1 MKVVAVKIN
10 LIVVGKTKK
19 DFLKEGER
27 EYEKRLSKFVNY
39 EKVEIPDLKN
49 AKKRSQ
55 AEIKLEEGKQ
65 ILAKIPDQGW
75 VVLLDDKGK
84 TFDSKGF
91 ANWLNDQMI
100 QGQKQLT
107 FIVGGAYGFSDDVYK
122 RANQKISL
130 SKMTFSHQMV
140 RLFFVEQLY
149 RAYSILNNLPY
160 HHE

>member
-1 MKVVAVKIN
+1 M
-10 LIVVGKTKK
+10 IVVGKTKK
-19 DFLKEGER
+19 DFLKDGEQ

-39 EKVEIPDLKN
+39 EKIEIPDLKN

-55 AEIKLEEGKQ
+55 SEIKQEEGKQ
-65 ILAKIPDQGW
+65 ILARIPEQGW

-84 TFDSKGF
+84 MFDSKGF
-91 ANWLNDQMI
+91 AVWLNDKMVQR
-100 QGQKQLT
+100 QKQLT
-107 FIVGGAYGFSDDVYK
+107 FVVGGAYGFSDEVYQ
-122 RANQKISL
+122 RANQKVSL

-149 RAYSILNNLPY
+149 RAYAILNNLPY

>member
-1 MKVVAVKIN
+1 LKQRSVKIN

-19 DFLKEGER
+19 DFLKDGEQ

-39 EKVEIPDLKN
+39 EKIEIPDLKN

-55 AEIKLEEGKQ
+55 SEIKQEEGKQ
-65 ILAKIPDQGW
+65 ILARIPEQGW

-84 TFDSKGF
+84 MFDSKGF
-91 ANWLNDQMI
+91 AVWLNDKMVQR
-100 QGQKQLT
+100 QKQLT
-107 FIVGGAYGFSDDVYK
+107 FVVGGAYGFSDEVYQ
-122 RANQKISL
+122 RANQKVSL

-149 RAYSILNNLPY
+149 RAYAILNNLPY

>member
-1 MKVVAVKIN
+1 MKGVAVKIN

>member
-1 MKVVAVKIN
+1 MKQRSVKIN

-19 DFLKEGER
+19 DFLKDGEQ

-39 EKVEIPDLKN
+39 EKIEIPDLKN

-55 AEIKLEEGKQ
+55 SEIKQEEGKQ
-65 ILAKIPDQGW
+65 ILARIPEQGW

-84 TFDSKGF
+84 MFDSKGF
-91 ANWLNDQMI
+91 AVWLNDKMVQR
-100 QGQKQLT
+100 QKQLT
-107 FIVGGAYGFSDDVYK
+107 FVVGGAYGFSDEVYQ
-122 RANQKISL
+122 RANQKVSL

-149 RAYSILNNLPY
+149 RAYAILNNLPY

>member
-1 MKVVAVKIN
+1 MKGVAVKIN

-91 ANWLNDQMI
+91 SNWLNDQMI

>member
-1 MKVVAVKIN
+1 MKQRSVKIN

-19 DFLKEGER
+19 DFLKDGEQ

-39 EKVEIPDLKN
+39 EKIEIPDLKN

-55 AEIKLEEGKQ
+55 SEIKQEEGKQ
-65 ILAKIPDQGW
+65 ILARIPEQGW

-84 TFDSKGF
+84 MFDSKGF
-91 ANWLNDQMI
+91 AVWLNDKMV

-107 FIVGGAYGFSDDVYK
+107 FVVGGAYGFSDEVYQ

-149 RAYSILNNLPY
+149 RAYAILNNLPY